1 MSQEHGVADM
11 SPFKSQISYAG
22 QVSMVKAWTQ
32 AVCRRSCYSGHK
44 SVTCEILS
52 FFSRANDIP
61 QAM

>member
-32 AVCRRSCYSGHK
+32 AVCCRSCYSGHK
-44 SVTCEILS
+44 SVTCEILF